1 MKKLD
6 LKNQETVAY
15 IIVGC
20 TAVTILVLLVDMQI
34 ARALLKRADELDAK
48 IREGERAVKASH
60 GNSSSAAIF
69 RDFSRSHLV
78 GNTGVE
84 TKADS
89 SENSGDDIEPSPW
102 DEFPLSRTNPS
113 PGIRSVEVPQNGGSG
128 GE

>member
-20 TAVTILVLLVDMQI
+20 TAVTILVLLVDVQI

-48 IREGERAVKASH
+48 IREGERAVKTSH
-60 GNSSSAAIF
+60 GNTSGAPVF

-84 TKADS
+84 AKADS
-89 SENSGDDIEPSPW
+89 SEDTGDDIEPSPW
-102 DEFPLSRTNPS
+102 DEFPFARTNPS
-113 PGIRSVEVPQNGGSG
+113 TGIRSVEVPQNGGSG